1 LVGNF
6 EIEISGKNENPNLVN
21 NQIIELLNSS
31 SEQINILSY
40 KIDRFYTNELR
51 KIAQKGIKVMIIT
64 SERGKIPEKYV
75 EYYDQLKS
83 TNGIN
88 IVNNPNIKLLLA
100 FNDNEGIY
108 CAGSLDR
115 EDLEDSL
122 LLITR
127 IKEQSKLK
135 ILKKLFNALL
145 PSFMRK

>member
-1 LVGNF
+1 MVGNI

-21 NQIIELLNSS
+21 NQITELLNSS

-64 SERGKIPEKYV
+64 SERGKIPDKYI

-83 TNGIN
+83 TSEIN
-88 IVNNPNIKLLLA
+88 IINNPNIKLLLA
-100 FNDNEGIY
+100 FNESEGIY

-115 EDLEDSL
+115 EELEDSL